1 MEHGDVAE
9 SDDPLEGEV
18 ISRRA
23 IPVLVA
29 DSETVAALRQ
39 DLAEARAHAAGL
51 EGEAAAVAARIS
63 LWSKGALAQEVSM
76 AEMEKLDAAMP
87 ERLKALYVQAAALE
101 PQVKEAREGVA
112 RLEQALSEYGD
123 AATGTQVEAQ
133 VGDLSGNVRV

>member
-1 MEHGDVAE
+1 
-9 SDDPLEGEV
+9 
-18 ISRRA
+18 
-23 IPVLVA
+23 
-29 DSETVAALRQ
+29 
-39 DLAEARAHAAGL
+39 
-51 EGEAAAVAARIS
+51 
-63 LWSKGALAQEVSM
+63 M

-133 VGDLSGNVRV
+133 VGDLSGNVRVRYSYTVSYTHLLRRRWRNGGRAAPAARRKISCCRAGSRSRTRCSCRR

>member
-1 MEHGDVAE
+1 
-9 SDDPLEGEV
+9 
-18 ISRRA
+18 
-23 IPVLVA
+23 
-29 DSETVAALRQ
+29 
-39 DLAEARAHAAGL
+39 
-51 EGEAAAVAARIS
+51 EAAAVAARIS
-63 LWSKGALAQEVSM
+63 LWSKGALAQEISL

-133 VGDLSGNVRV
+133 